1 MGSVGLPQFNVFG
14 EYYNTIDGKLSS
26 TQETRHGINPAT
38 GKPNA
43 EVPVATEQDV
53 DAAVDAAKKAFK
65 TWSKTPYAE
74 RQKALNNFADAI
86 EKHGADFAKLL
97 TQEQGKP
104 VRRVPRSRQPILTI
118 PS

>member
-26 TQETRHGINPAT
+26 TQQTRHGINPST
-38 GKPNA
+38 GKPNP
-43 EVPVATEQDV
+43 EVPVATQEDV
-53 DAAVDAAKKAFK
+53 DTAVAAAKKAFK

-86 EKHGADFAKLL
+86 EKHADDFAKML

-104 VRRVPRSRQPILTI
+104 VRRASALRHGKLTVRS
-118 PS
+118 

>member
-26 TQETRHGINPAT
+26 TQQTRHGINPAN

-43 EVPVATEQDV
+43 EVPVSTREDV
-53 DAAVDAAKKAFK
+53 DTAIAAAKKAFK
-65 TWSKTPYAE
+65 TWSKVPYAE
-74 RQKALNNFADAI
+74 RQQALYKWADAI
-86 EKHGADFAKLL
+86 EKHAEDFAKLL

-104 VRRVPRSRQPILTI
+104 VSQFIHDVDSA
-118 PS
+118 S